1 MIAKFM
7 NADLEIIR
15 DTKNREHLKS
25 WEQGA
30 FDEEL
35 RTPTKI
41 LPIKYN
47 PKDYDLV
54 IIGTPIWDGITPA
67 VKTYLQKNKFKKT
80 AFFITFGAA
89 AEDAAYQM
97 EKLSKKPRAVLEL
110 QDRQIKLGA
119 YRKLIKDFTRKLR

>member
-7 NADLEIIR
+7 NADLEIIK
-15 DTKNREHLKS
+15 DTKPRDHLKS
-25 WEQGA
+25 WEVGA

-41 LPIKYN
+41 HPTKYN

-67 VKTYLQKNKFKKT
+67 VRKYLQNNKFKKT
-80 AFFITFGAA
+80 AFFITFAAA

-97 EKLSKKPRAVLEL
+97 GKLSKPSQHVLEL
-110 QDRQIKLGA
+110 QDRQIKLEEH
-119 YRKLIKDFTRKLR
+119 RKYIKEFCRKLR